1 MDRPSTPEQR
11 REEGRAARA
20 GAPRRSLGV
29 LADRPASYDA
39 LARLAWRDEG
49 RDETLLAIKHQ
60 RMLEGPLAFLR
71 GAALVMADDLERS
84 ASTTLDVQLCGDAHL
99 ANFGVFA
106 SPERRLVFDINDFD
120 ETERGPFEW
129 DLKRLA
135 SSVVIASDQLG
146 HDETFQVTL
155 ARETA
160 REYQRSM
167 RRFAAMTRLQVW
179 YARFDVRRL
188 DRELRGFFT
197 QTVLAEAYDV
207 IQSARSTA
215 THVAYERLIE
225 RDANGIRIRS
235 RAPHVVALRDLDSPT
250 DAIAA
255 TLGEVLAHYRGSL
268 PYDRAVLLD
277 QFSVADV
284 ARQVMGVGS
293 VGTECYIV
301 LFTGRDESDP
311 FVLQVKEARDSSVA
325 LARSSTNS
333 MNCAERV
340 VHGQQL
346 MQATTDAFL
355 GWHAVAESGVGAS
368 FYVRQLYDHKASVD
382 LTRMDESRLLAYAKV
397 CAWVLA
403 RAHARS
409 GRSAQ
414 IAGYLGRNDR
424 FARVIGDFAIAYR
437 DRNLTDYV
445 NLELAVREGRI
456 AVAR

>member
-1 MDRPSTPEQR
+1 MDRPSSPGQR
-11 REEGRAARA
+11 RDEGRSARA
-20 GAPRRSLGV
+20 GVPRRSLGV

-39 LARLAWRDEG
+39 LGRLAWRDEG
-49 RDETLLAIKHQ
+49 RDEALLAIKHE
-60 RMLEGPLAFLR
+60 RMLEGPLAFFR
-71 GAALVMADDLERS
+71 GAALLMADDLQGS

-106 SPERRLVFDINDFD
+106 SPERRLVFDIDDFD

-155 ARETA
+155 ARETV

-167 RRFAAMTRLQVW
+167 LRFAAMTRLQVW
-179 YARFDVRRL
+179 YARFDVHRL

-197 QTVLAEAYDV
+197 QTALAEAYDV
-207 IQSARSTA
+207 IRAARTTA

-235 RAPHVVALRDLDSPT
+235 RAPHVVALRDLEGPT

-255 TLGEVLAHYRGSL
+255 TLGAVLTQYRGSL

-277 QFSVADV
+277 QFCVVDT
-284 ARQVMGVGS
+284 ARQVVGVGS
-293 VGTECYIV
+293 VGTQCYIV
-301 LFTGRDESDP
+301 LLAGRDESDP
-311 FVLQVKEARDSSVA
+311 FVLQVKEARPSVVA
-325 LARSSTNS
+325 IARSSVNP
-333 MNCAERV
+333 MNDAERV
-340 VHGQQL
+340 VHGQQM
-346 MQATTDAFL
+346 MQAATDAFL
-355 GWHAVAESGVGAS
+355 GWYGAAGGDSGAN

-382 LTRMDESRLLAYAKV
+382 LARLDESRLLAYARV

-409 GRSAQ
+409 GSSAQ
-414 IAGYLGRNDR
+414 IAGYLGRGDR
-424 FARVIGDFAIAYR
+424 FARAIGDFAVAYR
-437 DRNLTDYV
+437 DRNLTDFV
-445 NLELAVREGRI
+445 TLELAAREGRI
-456 AVAR
+456 VVAR